1 MRCHCKG
8 APRPRQSVPRPPAGA
23 FRAPA
28 RVSFFWCQKK
38 DTKENHSDLRSKN
51 PLARGDT
58 SLADDPTSRPRQFP
72 GFSPVQRTVPR
83 SLSSTASLPLPGATV
98 GPYSSVVSGR
108 RGRRPLRPP
117 TEPFRR
123 GGCPRRATSA
133 FDPRRAASTFRHIRP
148 TRMTPLPGGP
158 APALNSRAVSNQREI
173 VIFHYS

>member
-1 MRCHCKG
+1 MRCRCKG
-8 APRPRQSVPRPPAGA
+8 VPRPRQSVPRPPAGA
-23 FRAPA
+23 FLAPA
-28 RVSFFWCQKK
+28 RVPFFWCQKK
-38 DTKENHSDLRSKN
+38 DTKENHSGLRSKN

-72 GFSPVQRTVPR
+72 GFSPVQRPVPR
-83 SLSSTASLPLPGATV
+83 SLSATASLPLPGATV
-98 GPYSSVVSGR
+98 GPYSSIVSGR

-123 GGCPRRATSA
+123 GGCPRRAASA
-133 FDPRRAASTFRHIRP
+133 FRHIRP
-148 TRMTPLPGGP
+148 TRMTPRPGGP